1 MTWRVILLSTP
12 ELAYSA
18 YIPAICMREKA
29 GAARYHQLT
38 FPAANTATRCLATPQ
53 FGSQLLHCVRN

>member
-1 MTWRVILLSTP
+1 MILESIHYT
-12 ELAYSA
+12 

-53 FGSQLLHCVRN
+53 FGSQLLHCVRSQNY